1 MDTTTD
7 HPDLEKLPLEIDGIA
22 VCETI
27 REIFRNPD
35 NGTPDNISKAGCLA
49 LSMKSNDLGGRDKGY
64 VIWNAWRR
72 VFPVD
77 AMTRKNR
84 ADFQEHEFLEDALFL
99 GYDFGLSANFS
110 KAIFRKRAYFIGAR
124 FGSSTD
130 FSFSFW
136 AGEAHFQFSLWAA
149 DIRFEH
155 AYWTKHAV
163 FIGSQWI
170 GANFTGWMAP
180 EGLSFAG
187 VGCTNVIG
195 LSCSKIHQLD
205 ASAESWAWLETRC
218 YWVIDG
224 VRAYARAKSYAKE
237 IGSDPECFSLA
248 FFSGTHFLA
257 NVNFANRKFNKGV
270 FFDAVEKHNPW
281 NEILRQPD
289 GLPLL
294 DRNDIPQHIDD
305 KKLAHFTRF
314 TAVPIFHGCELHQDT
329 SFDGAEFPK
338 PTGDDKAIRAYR
350 TLKLAFNKQQAVR
363 EEQRFFRLEMEEET
377 LRETGMK
384 RWLFKAY
391 KTFSDYGFSIT
402 KPLKYW
408 GSGVLALTAVYG
420 LLSWL
425 GQCGLSV
432 QACNLAPEWLEFS
445 LLQTLPLP
453 GLDKLSENARK
464 AFWPEGAWWGLLL
477 SALVIV
483 HKTSS
488 LASLFLIGLA
498 LRNLFKLK

>member
-1 MDTTTD
+1 MSKVQD
-7 HPDLEKLPLEIDGIA
+7 HPDIEELPLEIDGIP
-22 VCETI
+22 VRETI
-27 REIFRNPD
+27 REIFRNPE

-49 LSMKSNDLGGRDKGY
+49 LALKSNELGKRDKGY
-64 VIWNAWRR
+64 VVWNAWRR

-77 AMTRKNR
+77 VITLKNR
-84 ADFQEHEFLEDALFL
+84 ADFQGHEFLEEVLFL

-124 FGSSTD
+124 FGNSTD

-149 DIRFEH
+149 DIRFAH
-155 AYWTKHAV
+155 AYWTKHAAFV
-163 FIGSQWI
+163 GSQWI
-170 GANFTGWMAP
+170 DASLTGWIAP

-187 VGCTNVIG
+187 AGCTNVIE

-237 IGSDPECFSLA
+237 IGSDPECFSLT
-248 FFSGTHFLA
+248 FFSGAHFIGD
-257 NVNFANRKFNKGV
+257 VNFTNRKFDKGV

-281 NEILRQPD
+281 SGILRQPN

-294 DRNDIPQHIDD
+294 DKNGIPQHIDD
-305 KKLAHFTRF
+305 KELDHSTRF

-329 SFDGAEFPK
+329 SFEGAEFPK

-350 TLKLAFNKQQAVR
+350 TLKLAFSKQQAIR
-363 EEQRFFRLEMEEET
+363 EEQRFFRLEMEEEA
-377 LRETGMK
+377 LRETGVK
-384 RWLFKAY
+384 RGLFRAY
-391 KTFSDYGFSIT
+391 KWFSDYGFSVMR
-402 KPLKYW
+402 P
-408 GSGVLALTAVYG
+408 
-420 LLSWL
+420 
-425 GQCGLSV
+425 
-432 QACNLAPEWLEFS
+432 FS
-445 LLQTLPLP
+445 LLVAAWLVFAPIYGHSSGQEVCWVWNRGCEWRGDWVGYSLRQALPIL
-453 GLDKLSENARK
+453 GFDKPDHTTVLAMK
-464 AFWPEGAWWGLLL
+464 DVAVGWLFL
-477 SALVIV
+477 
-483 HKTSS
+483 HKTIS
-488 LASLFLIGLA
+488 LTALFLIGLA